1 MDTVYEEMAAD
12 LKRLN
17 RAEGTCKA
25 YLANVKKFAGHFGRS
40 PRELGREEVVT
51 YLRHLT
57 ASGASASMLGCHQAA
72 IAFLFERTLGRPQV
86 TYGLGRPKVAR
97 KLPVVPS
104 AEEVAAILTAPISLM
119 SRTVLTVMYACGLR
133 VSEACGLTVDAID
146 SQRGLIHVRAGKG
159 NKDRYVML
167 SPVLLATLRQYWT
180 AVKPPRPYL
189 FPGRSSSRPVDQN
202 LIRAELHVAVRLAG
216 ISKRVTPHSLRHAF
230 ATHLLEQGADTRIIQ
245 VLLGHSSSRTTA
257 IYTHVA
263 AKFVGSIVSP
273 LDRLGLPVPGPR

>member
-17 RAEGTCKA
+17 RAEGTRKA
-25 YLANVKKFAGHFGRS
+25 YLSNVKKFAGFFGRS

-57 ASGASASMLGCHQAA
+57 EAGASASVVGCHQAA
-72 IAFLFERTLGRPQV
+72 ITFLFEKTLGRAQV

-104 AEEVAAILTAPISLM
+104 GEEVAAILSAPISPL
-119 SRTVLTVMYACGLR
+119 SRMVLTVMYACGLR
-133 VSEACGLTVDAID
+133 ISEACGLMVDAID
-146 SQRGLIHVRAGKG
+146 SKRGLIHVRGGKG

-167 SPVLLATLRQYWT
+167 SPVLLTMLRSYWKE
-180 AVKPPRPYL
+180 VNPPRPYL
-189 FPGRSSSRPVDQN
+189 FPGRSPSRPVDQD
-202 LIRAELHVAVRLAG
+202 LIRAELHIAVRHAG
-216 ISKRVTPHSLRHAF
+216 ITKRVTPHCLRHAF
-230 ATHLLEQGADTRIIQ
+230 ATHLLEQGVDTRVIQ

-263 AKFVGSIVSP
+263 VNFVGTIVSP

>member
-17 RAEGTCKA
+17 RSDGTCKA

-40 PRELGREEVVT
+40 PRELGREEVLT

-57 ASGASASMLGCHQAA
+57 AAGASASMVGCHQAA

-86 TYGLGRPKVAR
+86 MLGLGRPKVAR

-104 AEEVAAILTAPISLM
+104 AEEVAAILKAPISPM

-133 VSEACGLTVDAID
+133 VSEACCLTVAAID

-167 SPVLLATLRQYWT
+167 SPVLLATLRQYWKE
-180 AVKPPRPYL
+180 VRPPRPFL
-189 FPGRSSSRPVDQN
+189 FPGQSASKSVDPK
-202 LIRAELHVAVRLAG
+202 LIRAELQIAVRHAG
-216 ISKRVTPHSLRHAF
+216 ITKRVTPHSLRHAF
-230 ATHLLEQGADTRIIQ
+230 ATHLLEQGTDTRIIQ

-263 AKFVGSIVSP
+263 AKFVGTVISP
-273 LDRLGLPVPGPR
+273 LDRLGLPIAGTR